1 MFIHIILFKNINKV
15 RFISPYLL
23 NFTDIYILS
32 SNSFCTSLII
42 LLAVV
47 ALLSSESS
55 TTLTL
60 SPSILT
66 KFSQEQLSLILD
78 SKVSSFEEF
87 LLISFNSS
95 NTSFFSLV
103 LTSLLVS
110 FSFKPLIFSLTSFSS
125 STF

>member
-15 RFISPYLL
+15 RYISPYLL

-32 SNSFCTSLII
+32 SNSFCTNLII

-110 FSFKPLIFSLTSFSS
+110 FSFKPLIFSLTN
-125 STF
+125 